1 MQSTKVLKPVSQ
13 QRMSNIL
20 VCKKAAYR
28 LNLDSFLIPPEEIMS
43 HEADTSDIYLSNEYR
58 STTMA
63 NIIIIVATRA
73 HS

>member
-13 QRMSNIL
+13 QLMLDIL

-28 LNLDSFLIPPEEIMS
+28 LNMDSFLIPFEEIMS
-43 HEADTSDIYLSNEYR
+43 HEADTSDIYLSNGYR

-63 NIIIIVATRA
+63 NIIITVC
-73 HS
+73 